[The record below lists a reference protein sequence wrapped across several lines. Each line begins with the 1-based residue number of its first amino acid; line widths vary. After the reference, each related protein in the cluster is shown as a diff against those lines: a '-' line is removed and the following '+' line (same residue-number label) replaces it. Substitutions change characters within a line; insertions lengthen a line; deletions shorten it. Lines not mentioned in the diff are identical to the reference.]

1 MCLEKT
7 YKRLTHLNEHIRIV
21 HEGRKDYICSSCGKG
36 FGDSKG
42 LKRHRET
49 VHEGMKRFK
58 CHLCTNAYGQSH
70 ELKKHKLRAHASISK

>member
-1 MCLEKT
+1 MK
-7 YKRLTHLNEHIRIV
+7 
-21 HEGRKDYICSSCGKG
+21 EGRITSAVQKG

-49 VHEGMKRFK
+49 VHEGKKRFK
-58 CHLCTNAYGQSH
+58 CHLCANAYGQSH